1 MVCKALRF
9 SRHAFERMFQR
20 AISLES
26 VARIIEIGKVIADY
40 PDDKPYPSALLLGFH
55 ENRPVHVVVA
65 LDSVQCECHV
75 VTVYRPDP
83 ELWDES
89 FENRREA

>member
-1 MVCKALRF
+1 MDCRVLRF

-20 AISLES
+20 EISPET
-26 VARIIEIGKVIADY
+26 VARIIGKGKVIADY
-40 PDDKPYPSALLLGFH
+40 PDDKPYPSTLLLEFH

-65 LDSVQCECHV
+65 LDSTPGDCHV